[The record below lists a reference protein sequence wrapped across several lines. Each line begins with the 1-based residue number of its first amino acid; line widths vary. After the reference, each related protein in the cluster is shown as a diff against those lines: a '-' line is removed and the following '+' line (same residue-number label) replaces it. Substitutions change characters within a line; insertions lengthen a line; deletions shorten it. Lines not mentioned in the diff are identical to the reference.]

1 MSENAK
7 LIIPDKLKVG
17 FQKRE
22 GTYTGK
28 LAFVV
33 YIDSKGVLRK
43 ERSWDNWRHKDIS
56 PIEYDNEPTEGF
68 VLNKGVGGNRTWGWH
83 HRNEYIRVYDPRDFE
98 FEISVANLLFI
109 LRECD
114 CSKGKGLEGK
124 FVYAWDRDNLVLLPA
139 GCEDYKNSKQFTELQ
154 DKSVKA
160 KELIPG
166 ATYLTKQQEKLTYLG
181 RFEYFF
187 MIGNGYRDT
196 PKADLKGVHKRHV
209 FWDDKV
215 SDYTKK
221 PMGFVY
227 KDDLKSIA
235 VLESDTP
242 VSNFAKLVDKYYKSP
257 HGSRPKNL
265 YLVSEPASKT
275 KDSDPDT
282 EHFFIEQPSG
292 GSFMEYHANYGWDQE
307 TRSYRV
313 LEGISSDGI
322 LAIHNGVFT
331 YTKSRGTAYHSGFK
345 KPYYSYG
352 NYGYSDTI
360 PWVEP
365 NINRLYVELESGAK
379 FKYSETR
386 FEKDR

>member
-7 LIIPDKLKVG
+7 LIIPDKLRVG

-43 ERSWDNWRHKDIS
+43 ERSWERWRHTDIAS
-56 PIEYDNEPTEGF
+56 IDYDNVPTEGF

-114 CSKGKGLEGK
+114 CNKGKGLEGK
-124 FVYAWDRDNLVLLPA
+124 FVYAWDRDNLVLLPV
-139 GCEDYKNSKQFTELQ
+139 GCADYKSSKNFTELQ

-166 ATYLTKQQEKLTYLG
+166 ATYITKQQEKLTYLG

-187 MIGNGYRDT
+187 VIGTGYRDT

-209 FWDDKV
+209 FWDGNIDKY
-215 SDYTKK
+215 SKK
-221 PMGFVY
+221 VVGFVY
-227 KDDLKSIA
+227 KDDLKTIA
-235 VLESDTP
+235 TLDTEECI
-242 VSNFAKLVDKYYKSP
+242 SNFAELVDKYYKSA
-257 HGSRPKNL
+257 HGSRAKRLFTVDEKQVHSNP
-265 YLVSEPASKT
+265 
-275 KDSDPDT
+275 DDPDT

-292 GSFMEYHANYGWDQE
+292 GSFMEYRPNFGWNE
-307 TRSYRV
+307 TTRKNDK
-313 LEGISSDGI
+313 LEGVCSEGI
-322 LAIHNGVFT
+322 VAINNGVLTF
-331 YTKSRGTAYHSGFK
+331 TKSRGVAYVPGFK
-345 KPYYSYG
+345 PPYWSYG
-352 NYGYSDTI
+352 RYGYEGTAQ
-360 PWVEP
+360 WVQP
-365 NINRLYVELESGAK
+365 NNQRLYVELESGEK
-379 FKYSETR
+379 IRYSDYTFR
-386 FEKDR
+386 KD